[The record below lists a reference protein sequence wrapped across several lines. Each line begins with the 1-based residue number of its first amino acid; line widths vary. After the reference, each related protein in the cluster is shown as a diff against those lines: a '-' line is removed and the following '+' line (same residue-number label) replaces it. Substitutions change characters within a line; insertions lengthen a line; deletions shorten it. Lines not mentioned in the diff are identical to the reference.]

1 MQSSGPVPLK
11 LALPRCC
18 GLATFVRGHEACRAE
33 TFAKSDDSVME
44 EKLEVI
50 LVKDRSR
57 GLKHLQTLM
66 DGHPVVVNS
75 I

>member
-1 MQSSGPVPLK
+1 MQRPGPVPLN
-11 LALPRCC
+11 LHPHAAVDWQHLSVDTRC
-18 GLATFVRGHEACRAE
+18 FH
-33 TFAKSDDSVME
+33 DSVME

-66 DGHPVVVNS
+66 DGHPVVVNP